1 MANIDTGSASSK
13 RDLNRDVPL
22 IPFIDFMLCLVSFL
36 LVTAVW
42 SQSSRLEADAQVPR
56 ASEGPV
62 TPPEKRLHVA
72 IRDQRFEL
80 TWKQG
85 ETVLSSTSVPRKAV
99 TVAPGVV
106 RYPELAKELA
116 REWQAHRAHQASTDP
131 KNDTAVLHTSN
142 TEAFGEL
149 AAVIDALHGP
159 DRELQ
164 LGGTRQRVAAFS
176 VSFAAN

>member
-1 MANIDTGSASSK
+1 MATIDTGSTSSK
-13 RDLNRDVPL
+13 RDTNREVPM

-36 LVTAVW
+36 LITAVW
-42 SQSSRLEADAQVPR
+42 SQSARIEADAQVPR
-56 ASEGPV
+56 ISEGP
-62 TPPEKRLHVA
+62 TPPPEKRLHVS
-72 IRDQRFEL
+72 IKDQRFEL

-106 RYPELAKELA
+106 RYPELAAELG
-116 REWQAHRAHQASTDP
+116 RQWQAHGAHQAATDQ
-131 KNDTAVLHTSN
+131 KNDTAVLHTGN

-149 AAVIDALHGP
+149 AAVIDAVHGP
-159 DRELQ
+159 DRELS
-164 LGGTRQRVAAFS
+164 LGGTRQRVPAFS